1 MADPLPAPELVD
13 ALVRMGVA
21 RGDAEEAVRRGDPES
36 VIFDPVLLKERSER
50 TMTLEQIEARGGLPA
65 PDMAAIMQ
73 AFGLP
78 APPLDEPAFT
88 PAEARVFQELNQLKE
103 FWPQDLM
110 LQVARVYG
118 RMLSRIAGSEAQ
130 AFWQHTVPYLR
141 LRNPDQVTELGAMQ
155 AAFERL
161 LPLAD
166 PLLLGVHRRWV
177 EYELGQAAVRDAE
190 QRAGAARLPGAED
203 VAFLFCDL
211 KDFTRYAEVEGDE
224 AAILVIDRFFDVV
237 MRERGNLGRL
247 VKSLGDGAMLAYDDP
262 AEAVAVGARV
272 IAAVGAGDGPG
283 VHASVHHG
291 VAIAREGDY
300 FGGAVNL
307 AARLLA
313 FGERDQ
319 LVATGVVVQA
329 SGDRF
334 RWASLGE
341 RPVRGVAHPVAL
353 FQLAQ

>member
-50 TMTLEQIEARGGLPA
+50 TMTLAQIEARGGLPA

-141 LRNPDQVTELGAMQ
+141 SRNPDQVTELGAMQ

-190 QRAGAARLPGAED
+190 QPSSALEPPGSPAPRMSRSSSAISRISRAMRRLRA
-203 VAFLFCDL
+203 
-211 KDFTRYAEVEGDE
+211 TRP
-224 AAILVIDRFFDVV
+224 R
-237 MRERGNLGRL
+237 
-247 VKSLGDGAMLAYDDP
+247 S
-262 AEAVAVGARV
+262 
-272 IAAVGAGDGPG
+272 
-283 VHASVHHG
+283 
-291 VAIAREGDY
+291 
-300 FGGAVNL
+300 
-307 AARLLA
+307 
-313 FGERDQ
+313 
-319 LVATGVVVQA
+319 
-329 SGDRF
+329 
-334 RWASLGE
+334 W
-341 RPVRGVAHPVAL
+341 
-353 FQLAQ
+353 